1 MSFNREP
8 HWWSWKDIVQNAGRL
23 GIPNF
28 QRGAVWDMNNRTALL
43 ESLYEQSP
51 CGSFVLWAP
60 VEEADQQR
68 HGVPLK
74 GTFEPTT
81 SPMWLVD
88 GQQRTRTMLD
98 TFQQLL
104 SAPRGPGGW
113 SLVRQEELDYLRD
126 LADPVL
132 LGEIENEEYEV
143 AQDQEATEGDDDERY
158 FWGAVLPATR
168 AFDQSGYVSFGRY
181 SEVRNVRQGGMFRR
195 IWARSSER
203 IDSKGGQKSVPPGP
217 VGVVPLASLLAPNGV
232 FNDEALRAEAE
243 RALRALTSQE
253 PDLEALD
260 ELVPWGVQF
269 VTGHVYKGPDSAG
282 TLSEPIRWASLL
294 DRLSGDPAMMVQALT
309 SLFSS
314 EWRREFGRFADM
326 FVGDRFAVGWLPE
339 IDTSAAID
347 AYVRI
352 NRSGIR
358 VRSEERALALLSRAH
373 PGLLDDLAAY
383 IRLRDGDGPVSDGR
397 SMLTHESDRQLG
409 FAVWMATVTRY
420 CALALLGR
428 VAIGWLSTSAIDKST
443 FDYRLDRVGPD
454 ETAAGVR
461 TWARQDYASPHEL
474 VRECSSRATRALV
487 FIDSILSKEL
497 SLDHR
502 MARPSVRAM
511 TPLIDLLYRLPE
523 SAFEQLRRDDALRVA
538 IARVLHWTLLA
549 PYIDQPDLQ
558 QLIAESHGVA
568 EEAGAGDLSLPMWGR
583 DGDEW
588 RTELQRALGRYQS
601 TLLEVWHRKHIVFS
615 ERWAREQ
622 VDVADVPVPEALT
635 RLAIDAFAA
644 DVRDARTLQHHAV
657 GWLYTIERRGGARE
671 FLWEAQIAGYEASRG
686 KAGVPK
692 RLGPPHGE
700 ALLGRADGGYA
711 DVLYPEKQHIVPFAV
726 ARPFVGKRG
735 TRATSSQANAIGNL
749 TWLSCRQNGLDA
761 LSDRWT
767 VMDTEGDGENLAA
780 RGMVARSSA
789 GDGSPT
795 ALALYE
801 ELRDLVLEGRVMEEQ
816 ERARSLFEAFC
827 NARATWLVD
836 QMREWLEEPL
846 PGEAR
851 KWLEG

>member
-1 MSFNREP
+1 MSFSREP

-60 VEEADQQR
+60 AEEADQQR

-74 GTFEPTT
+74 GTFEPTI

-104 SAPRGPGGW
+104 SVPKGADGW

-132 LGEIENEEYEV
+132 LGEIENEEDEV
-143 AQDQEATEGDDDERY
+143 AQDQEATEGDDDGRY
-158 FWGAVLPATR
+158 VWGAVLPAIR
-168 AFDQSGYVSFGRY
+168 AFDRTGSVSFGRY

-232 FNDEALRAEAE
+232 FHDEVLRTEAEQALRT
-243 RALRALTSQE
+243 LGSQE
-253 PDLEALD
+253 PDLEMLD

-269 VTGHVYKGPDSAG
+269 ITGHVYKGPDIEG
-282 TLSEPIRWASLL
+282 TSPEPMRWASLL
-294 DRLSGDPAMMVQALT
+294 DHLSGDTAMMTQALT
-309 SLFSS
+309 GLFSS
-314 EWRREFGRFADM
+314 EWRREFERFADM

-409 FAVWMATVTRY
+409 FPVWMATVTRY

-428 VAIGWLSTSAIDKST
+428 VAIGWLGTSAIDKST

-461 TWARQDYASPHEL
+461 TWARRDYATPDEL

-558 QLIAESHGVA
+558 QLIVESHGVA
-568 EEAGAGDLSLPMWGR
+568 EEARAGDLSLPVWES
-583 DGDEW
+583 DGSEW
-588 RTELQRALGRYQS
+588 RTELRRALGRYQS
-601 TLLEVWHRKHIVFS
+601 TLLEVWHRKHVVFS
-615 ERWAREQ
+615 ERWDRAQ
-622 VDVADVPVPEALT
+622 VDVADVPVPVALT

-644 DVRDARTLQHHAV
+644 DAREARTLQHHAV
-657 GWLYTIERRGGARE
+657 GWLYAIERRGGTRE
-671 FLWEAQIAGYEASRG
+671 FLWEAQIVGYEASRG
-686 KAGVPK
+686 KAGVP
-692 RLGPPHGE
+692 RLPGPPHGE
-700 ALLGRADGGYA
+700 AFLGRADGGYA

-726 ARPFVGKRG
+726 AQPFVGKRG
-735 TRATSSQANAIGNL
+735 TRATSSQSNAIGNL
-749 TWLSCRQNGLDA
+749 TWLSRRQNGLDA

-767 VMDTEGDGENLAA
+767 VMDIERDGENLTA
-780 RGMVARSSA
+780 RGMLARSSA

-801 ELRDLVLEGRVMEEQ
+801 ELRDLVLDERVMEEQ
-816 ERARSLFEAFC
+816 ERAQSLFESFC
-827 NARATWLVD
+827 DARARWLVER
-836 QMREWLEEPL
+836 MREWLEEPL
-846 PGEAR
+846 PAGAEE
-851 KWLEG
+851 WLGR